1 MPRRYFQ
8 AVTNVDHRQLVTSL
22 TDVLARQDWQ
32 RLGEFVADD
41 AIMEFPQSGET
52 FDGLANIRGQFEN
65 YPGMDQA
72 RARDLQLS
80 DIVGGTEYA
89 LTPTYSLIAIEGSGT
104 RGTFTARIRYPDGSR
119 WWAVTLYELRDS
131 LIVRWRLFFAPEF
144 DPPDWRA
151 PFRTER

>member
-1 MPRRYFQ
+1 M
-8 AVTNVDHRQLVTSL
+8 TSL
-22 TDVLARQDWQ
+22 TDVLAHQDWR

-41 AIMEFPQSGET
+41 AVMEFPQSRET

-65 YPGMDQA
+65 YPGMDEA
-72 RARDLQLS
+72 AARDLELN

-119 WWAVTLYELRDS
+119 WWGVSMYELRDS
-131 LIVRWRLFFAPEF
+131 LIVHWRLFFAPEF